1 MILLL
6 VRAGRVNL
14 MYDMLVIGGGIN
26 GAGIARDAAGR
37 GLKVLLCEKDDLAN
51 ATSSSSSKLVH
62 GGLRYLES
70 YEFRLV
76 RESLAE
82 REILLNLAP
91 HIIWPLRLVLPVEKG
106 MRTSCMLRI
115 GFFLYDHLAK
125 RSFLPGTKTLN
136 LRSCL
141 QGASLK
147 EHLVKGFEYSDCWAD
162 DARLVV
168 LNAVD
173 ASERGAKIMTRTE
186 CVTLN
191 RLREHWVATLKSEGG
206 TRHTIEARMVVNAA
220 GPWVEK
226 VLGQFGRTAN
236 TRKLRL
242 VKGSHIVTQ
251 RLFEG
256 EHAYIFQS
264 PDGRV
269 IFAIPYENDSTLIG
283 TTEVDWSLDQGEVK
297 ISAQETEY
305 LCETANRYFKQ
316 AITSED
322 VIWSYAGVRPL
333 FDDQN
338 ESASVVT
345 RDYVFDL
352 DASNDSM
359 APALS
364 IFGGKLT
371 TYRKLAEQALDLM
384 VPYFDT
390 VGPAWTRNAP
400 LPGGDFSARDP
411 DALRRHYACLFPWL
425 PDKQLTRMTQSYGTR
440 LPKIL
445 LGAQSLDSL
454 GQHFGGGLYEVEV
467 AYLCDTE
474 FAQNADDILW
484 RRSKLGLRLNT
495 VEQSALAAWPLK
507 QMAA

>member
-91 HIIWPLRLVLPVEKG
+91 HIVWPLRLVLPVEKG
-106 MRTSCMLRI
+106 MRPSWMLRI
-115 GFFLYDHLAK
+115 GLFLYDHLAK

-186 CVTLN
+186 CVALN
-191 RLREHWVATLKSEGG
+191 RLIALGSILGAGCMRLKWP
-206 TRHTIEARMVVNAA
+206 IC
-220 GPWVEK
+220 
-226 VLGQFGRTAN
+226 
-236 TRKLRL
+236 
-242 VKGSHIVTQ
+242 
-251 RLFEG
+251 
-256 EHAYIFQS
+256 
-264 PDGRV
+264 
-269 IFAIPYENDSTLIG
+269 AIPNLPRMRMTYCG
-283 TTEVDWSLDQGEVK
+283 G
-297 ISAQETEY
+297 
-305 LCETANRYFKQ
+305 
-316 AITSED
+316 
-322 VIWSYAGVRPL
+322 
-333 FDDQN
+333 DQN
-338 ESASVVT
+338 
-345 RDYVFDL
+345 
-352 DASNDSM
+352 
-359 APALS
+359 
-364 IFGGKLT
+364 
-371 TYRKLAEQALDLM
+371 LACVSTQL
-384 VPYFDT
+384 
-390 VGPAWTRNAP
+390 NN
-400 LPGGDFSARDP
+400 
-411 DALRRHYACLFPWL
+411 RRW
-425 PDKQLTRMTQSYGTR
+425 R
-440 LPKIL
+440 L
-445 LGAQSLDSL
+445 G
-454 GQHFGGGLYEVEV
+454 H
-467 AYLCDTE
+467 
-474 FAQNADDILW
+474 
-484 RRSKLGLRLNT
+484 
-495 VEQSALAAWPLK
+495 
-507 QMAA
+507 